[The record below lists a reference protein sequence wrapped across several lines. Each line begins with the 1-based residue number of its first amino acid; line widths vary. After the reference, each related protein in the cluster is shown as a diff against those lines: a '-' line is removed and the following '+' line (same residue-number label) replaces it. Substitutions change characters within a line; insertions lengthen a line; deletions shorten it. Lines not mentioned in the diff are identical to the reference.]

1 LSVELAE
8 ARTVFDRR
16 VAAWLAADIDA
27 YMGCWHDDMQLTL
40 PGGRVISGI
49 DAYRRVVEQSFAW
62 ATPVSFD
69 VHALAVD
76 TSIAPS
82 APADRPSV
90 SGPALRPH
98 GDLVLADWTI
108 RARRREDDVVVEWSG
123 LSICE
128 LRDGRITWWR
138 EHHLAPPAPVD

>member
-1 LSVELAE
+1 MSVEVAE

-49 DAYRRVVEQSFAW
+49 DAYRRTVEQSFAW

-69 VHALAVD
+69 VHALAVCEEN
-76 TSIAPS
+76 
-82 APADRPSV
+82 
-90 SGPALRPH
+90 L
-98 GDLVLADWTI
+98 LADWTI

-128 LRDGRITWWR
+128 LRDGRIRWWR